1 MKKGTK
7 LNRKDESLIN
17 LVELFKTSQVD
28 FSSTTVASDYFYWLQ
43 VVTDAL
49 WYITNNHL
57 TINEARRQKKEF
69 TPIPKLLEG
78 CVGYNEIKPK
88 KVKTMPLSS
97 DLLHAHAQV
106 LYYLLLKPYVDS
118 TGSWKTLSDEMQDLK
133 DCLNNFRE
141 YLNRKK
147 ADSSKYNK
155 NSWWKCIYK
164 TSRSM
169 WKSWL
174 HIWRPRLGCERGR
187 FRCSCYC
194 KRSCSYS
201 DIQEQY
207 AKAKI
212 FWKTL
217 IIRLNWSYRILPWW
231 LTYFNICRD

>member
-1 MKKGTK
+1 MKKGTE

-28 FSSTTVASDYFYWLQ
+28 FSSTKVASDYSYWLQ

-49 WYITNNHL
+49 WYITNDHL

-69 TPIPKLLEG
+69 TPIPKLFEG

-88 KVKTMPLSS
+88 KVKAMSLSS
-97 DLLHAHAQV
+97 DFLHAHAQV
-106 LYYLLLKPYVDS
+106 LYYLLFNPYVQS
-118 TGSWKTLSDEMQDLK
+118 TGLRKTLSDGMQDLR
-133 DCLNNFRE
+133 DCLNNYRE

-155 NSWWKCIYK
+155 NSWWKWIYK
-164 TSRSM
+164 TSRAM
-169 WKSWL
+169 WKSWR

-201 DIQEQY
+201 DNRQQY
-207 AKAKI
+207 AK
-212 FWKTL
+212 
-217 IIRLNWSYRILPWW
+217 RLKFFEKL
-231 LTYFNICRD
+231 